1 MAVVHETATES
12 HTGTTGSTSEASF
25 DTTIPFTGSSA
36 GLLVFVG
43 VAQGS
48 HDTGI
53 DVKIDPSGANT
64 DVPAVTGGLAEDT
77 IGEIGSMETFFLGT
91 GLPSSSTTVRVNRT
105 NTSKVLYAVCITV
118 TAGANTGI
126 FETGIVL
133 LEESSDLTE
142 QSVDD
147 DSPGEDSVRYAGTY
161 WGANNPPDPGS
172 NSTALHSIDLGSET
186 FAAVRETTAGQGSRS
201 IGFDTSSFSD
211 DRAAIHLAVI
221 ELAGDVTLAGVL
233 FSRPPSFIAGVIT
246 SDRSL
251 AGVLFNR
258 PPTFITGVVISD
270 QDQVVSGGVQTD
282 AILTVYGQEWFTDTD
297 AGFVIT
303 DKGVFPVEVGT
314 GVPFSR
320 PPTFIAGLVS
330 QGDSLV
336 GVLFTRPPS
345 FITGVVTSDQVV
357 TGVLFSRPPA
367 FISGIVSGVLI
378 GVLFSRPPTFIAG
391 GILIDTQVV
400 VGNLFFRPP
409 LFISGV
415 VILAGVDT
423 SIGWG
428 IGAPLS

>member
-1 MAVVHETATES
+1 MAVAHETATES

-25 DTTIPFTGSSA
+25 DTTVPFTGSSA

-43 VAQGS
+43 VVQGS

-53 DVKIDPSGANT
+53 DVKIDPSGTNT
-64 DVPAVTGGLAEDT
+64 DVPTIILAEDT

-105 NTSKVLYAVCITV
+105 NNTKVLYAVCITV

-147 DSPGEDSVRYAGTY
+147 DSPGENSVRYAGTY

-172 NSTALHSIDLGSET
+172 NSTALQSIDLGSQT

-201 IGFDTSSFSD
+201 IGFNTGAFTD
-211 DRAAIHLAVI
+211 DRAAIHLAVT
-221 ELAGDVTLAGVL
+221 ELAGDVTLAGML
-233 FSRPPSFIAGVIT
+233 FSRPPAFISGVIT
-246 SDRSL
+246 SARSL
-251 AGVLFNR
+251 VGVLFSR

-270 QDQVVSGGVQTD
+270 QDQVVSGGLQTD
-282 AILTVYGQEWFTDTD
+282 TILTVYGQEWFTDID

-320 PPTFIAGLVS
+320 PPTFIVGLVS

-345 FITGVVTSDQVV
+345 FITGVITSNQVV
-357 TGVLFSRPPA
+357 AGALFSRPPA
-367 FISGIVSGVLI
+367 FISGIVSGVLT

-391 GILIDTQVV
+391 GIVIGTQVV
-400 VGNLFFRPP
+400 VGELFFRPP
-409 LFISGV
+409 SFISGV
-415 VILAGVDT
+415 VILAGAGT
-423 SIGWG
+423 FIGWG